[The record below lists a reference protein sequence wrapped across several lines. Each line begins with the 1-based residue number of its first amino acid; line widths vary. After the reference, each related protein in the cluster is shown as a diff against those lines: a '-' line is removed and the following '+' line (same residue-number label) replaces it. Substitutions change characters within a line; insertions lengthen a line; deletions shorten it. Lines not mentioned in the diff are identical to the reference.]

1 MSGLPAEIRERA
13 AAVELL
19 ILDVDGVLTDGRLN
33 YGADGELFKS
43 FDAKDG
49 LGLRLL
55 MNEGV
60 KVAVISARR
69 SPPLVKRLADL
80 KITHPYLG
88 RDDKLKALDELLVE
102 VNVPLEQVAFV
113 GDDVL
118 DLAVLRRVGLGI
130 TVADGHAMVREEA
143 AWVTSAPG
151 GHGAVREISDAILE
165 ARGRLQAAVEELL
178 TVHVGK
184 GVLDKV

>member
-1 MSGLPAEIRERA
+1 MKPAPAEIRARV

-60 KVAVISARR
+60 KVAVISARK
-69 SPPLVKRLADL
+69 SPPLVRRLADL

-88 RDDKLKALDELLVE
+88 RDDKREALQELLAE
-102 VNVPLEQVAFV
+102 VNVPLERVAFV

-118 DLAVLRRVGLGI
+118 DLAVMRRVGLAI

-143 AWVTSAPG
+143 EWVTHAPG
-151 GHGAVREISDAILE
+151 GHGAVREVADAILE
-165 ARGRLQAAVEELL
+165 ARGRLRQAVEELL
-178 TVHVGK
+178 EVHVGK